1 MITINLNQTPAGYAP
16 GESIGGTVEWT
27 ELNAKTSR
35 VEIRLI
41 WYTEGKGDTD
51 FAIIETITEDSPAPT
66 GSKKF
71 SFVAPT
77 RPFSFSGK
85 LISLIWA
92 VEVVEFP
99 SRDGAKETLTIS
111 SDRNEIM
118 LENSFP
124 DDSMA
129 KKFVRFSNE

>member
-1 MITINLNQTPAGYAP
+1 MITITLNQTPAGFAP
-16 GESIGGTVEWT
+16 GESISGTVEWI
-27 ELNAKTSR
+27 ELNEKTSR
-35 VEIRLI
+35 LEIRLI

-51 FAIIETITEDSPAPT
+51 VAIIETITVDSPSPNGT
-66 GSKKF
+66 STF
-71 SFVAPT
+71 DFVAPT

-99 SRDGAKETLTIS
+99 SRDGSKETLSIS

-118 LENSFP
+118 LTNSFP
-124 DDSMA
+124 EDSIFGKM
-129 KKFVRFSNE
+129 KGFSKR

>member
-16 GESIGGTVEWT
+16 GDSIGGTVEWA
-27 ELNAKTSR
+27 ELNEKTSR
-35 VEIRLI
+35 FEIRLI